1 MDFSLTRQQTE
12 RQRRIRE
19 WAERT
24 LNDDLATRDR
34 ERDFNRAAWR
44 ASADL
49 GLPGLIAPSVHG
61 GAQLDPVSAMSALEA
76 LGRGSRDNG
85 FSFALNAHLWGCVH
99 PLAAFGSDEQKR
111 AYLPRLSNGEWIGA
125 LAATE
130 RDAGSDISSLRTQA
144 KRRGDEYVLAGD
156 KALITNAPVADL
168 LVVLATVAQER
179 GAFGL
184 TAFLVERGA
193 SGLRVSERVDK
204 MGLSTAQ
211 MGEVT
216 LDGCVVPARNRL
228 GAEGAGLAIFNHAM
242 EWERGF
248 IMAFAVGAMERI
260 LEVCL
265 AYARQRRQFDRPIGE
280 FQAVSNRLV
289 DMRLRWEAARL
300 LLYRFAWLKQEGR
313 AALAESAMAK
323 LAISD
328 SWVRSCED
336 AMRIHGGH
344 GYLTETGIER
354 ELRDALAS
362 LSYSGT
368 GEIQRQIVA
377 RWMEI

>member
-1 MDFSLTRQQTE
+1 VDFSLTQQQTE

-19 WAERT
+19 WAERA

-34 ERDFNRAAWR
+34 DRAFNRDAWR

-49 GLPGLIAPSVHG
+49 GLPGLVAPSAHS
-61 GAQLDPVSAMSALEA
+61 GAQLDPISAMSALEA

-99 PLAAFGSDEQKR
+99 PLASFGSDEQQR
-111 AYLPRLSNGEWIGA
+111 AYLPRLASGDWIGA

-130 RDAGSDISSLRTQA
+130 RAAGSDIFSLRTRA
-144 KRRGDEYVLAGD
+144 ARRGDEYVLAGD

-168 LVVLATVAQER
+168 FVVLATVDQAR
-179 GAFGL
+179 GAFGV
-184 TAFLVERGA
+184 TAFLVERGT
-193 SGLRVSERVDK
+193 SGLRVSAPVEK

-211 MGEVT
+211 MGEVV
-216 LDGCVVPARNRL
+216 LDGCAVPARNRL
-228 GAEGAGLAIFNHAM
+228 GAEGSGLAIFNHTM

-248 IMAFAVGAMERI
+248 IMAFAVGAMERT
-260 LEVCL
+260 LEASL

-280 FQAVSNRLV
+280 FQAVASRLV
-289 DMRLRWEAARL
+289 DMRLRWETARL

-313 AALAESAMAK
+313 AALAEAAMAK
-323 LAISD
+323 LAISE

-336 AMRIHGGH
+336 AMRIHGGY

-368 GEIQRQIVA
+368 GEIQRQVVA

>member
-1 MDFSLTRQQTE
+1 VDFSLTQQQIE

-19 WAERT
+19 WAERA
-24 LNDDLATRDR
+24 LNDDVATRDR
-34 ERDFNRAAWR
+34 ERTFNREAWR
-44 ASADL
+44 SSAAL
-49 GLPGLIAPSVHG
+49 GLPGLVSPSTHG
-61 GAQLDPVSAMSALEA
+61 GAELDPVSAMSALEA
-76 LGRGSRDNG
+76 LGRGSLDNG

-111 AYLPRLSNGEWIGA
+111 AYLPRLASGDWIGA

-130 RDAGSDISSLRTQA
+130 RLAGSDIYSLRTRA
-144 KRRGDEYVLAGD
+144 ARRGDEYILAGE
-156 KALITNAPVADL
+156 KVLITNAPVADL
-168 LVVLATVAQER
+168 FIVLATVDQER

-184 TAFLVERGA
+184 TAFLVERGTP
-193 SGLRVSERVDK
+193 GLRVSERVDK

-211 MGEVT
+211 MGEVV
-216 LDGCVVPARNRL
+216 LDGCAVPARLRL
-228 GAEGAGLAIFNHAM
+228 GAEGSGLAIFNHTM

-248 IMAFAVGAMERI
+248 IMAFAVGAMERT
-260 LEVCL
+260 LEACL
-265 AYARQRRQFDRPIGE
+265 AYARARRQFDRPIGE
-280 FQAVSNRLV
+280 FQAVANRLV
-289 DMRLRWEAARL
+289 DMRLRWETARL

-313 AALAESAMAK
+313 AALAEAAMAK
-323 LAISD
+323 LTVSE

-336 AMRIHGGH
+336 AMRIHGGY
-344 GYLTETGIER
+344 GYLTEAGIER

-368 GEIQRQIVA
+368 GEIQRQVVA